1 MRADC
6 AQLFDRRKAKASARA
21 RRISIISPKT
31 VWRAE
36 KKCVPT
42 EVLFIQKSTV
52 SSMFFVPIH
61 PLLKV
66 VLQVIEN
73 QHNSNR
79 LVKGELLPP
88 ER

>member
-1 MRADC
+1 
-6 AQLFDRRKAKASARA
+6 
-21 RRISIISPKT
+21 
-31 VWRAE
+31 
-36 KKCVPT
+36 
-42 EVLFIQKSTV
+42 
-52 SSMFFVPIH
+52 MFFVPIH